1 MTAPYR
7 PPNTKWSV
15 SGQIFNAS
23 MPAPSADRTLGPSV
37 SAPSTPARKPMSLP
51 STAVRSRR
59 IRSDTGT
66 AAPRLGGTGHG
77 AAGRITRADRTG
89 AGAGAAAGDGAGDG
103 SGDGFAP
110 TEVR

>member
-1 MTAPYR
+1 
-7 PPNTKWSV
+7 
-15 SGQIFNAS
+15 
-23 MPAPSADRTLGPSV
+23 
-37 SAPSTPARKPMSLP
+37 MSLP

-66 AAPRLGGTGHG
+66 AAPRIGGTGHG
-77 AAGRITRADRTG
+77 AAGRITRADRT
-89 AGAGAAAGDGAGDG
+89 GAGAAAGDGAGDG